1 MASDI
6 SEPEALITLELPSA
20 SADQTRSLGSRLG
33 ARLQPGDCIA
43 LRGQLGAGKTTL
55 VQGIVA
61 GAGGGHDVRSP
72 TFLLHAVHPGRVTVH
87 HLDLYRLPEDTDL
100 LTLGLDEAL
109 QDGVAVVE
117 WADRAAPGWFNGE
130 IEISWASGQERR
142 LSFHLAPRLAEALLG
157 G

>member
-1 MASDI
+1 M
-6 SEPEALITLELPSA
+6 ELTSA
-20 SADQTRSLGSRLG
+20 SAAQTRSLGSRLG

-109 QDGVAVVE
+109 QDGAAVVE
-117 WADRAAPGWFNGE
+117 WADRAAPGWFSGE
-130 IEISWASGQERR
+130 VEISWASGQERR
-142 LSFHLAPRLAEALLG
+142 LSFRLVPRLAEALSG